1 VSLRKILTLTLL
13 TALMIGLSINAFCEK
28 VVNPELITQTAF
40 TPDNSTGV
48 TPAATEPTD
57 ESPSTK
63 PNIWMEMLL
72 KLLDQVSAVA
82 VPAGVLALMAWLS
95 KRLGWDIPVEIEKAL
110 EAFILNIIANIKN
123 QYGKDQDAGG
133 LKRLAITMVTDTIS
147 NKMLKALKQK
157 YGTVD
162 AAVEFY
168 YQKSYKPV
176 HIKR

>member
-1 VSLRKILTLTLL
+1 
-13 TALMIGLSINAFCEK
+13 
-28 VVNPELITQTAF
+28 
-40 TPDNSTGV
+40 
-48 TPAATEPTD
+48 
-57 ESPSTK
+57 
-63 PNIWMEMLL
+63 
-72 KLLDQVSAVA
+72 
-82 VPAGVLALMAWLS
+82 MAWLS